1 MEYVYKL
8 VAGAVTLIITSLIWL
23 VRTVFTSSKKIEL
36 LENEIK
42 HRTSGQ
48 DELRDSLRRLEIDVK
63 KLAEN
68 LSGEVKDLWKD
79 RQ

>member
-1 MEYVYKL
+1 MEYLDKL
-8 VAGAVTLIITSLIWL
+8 VAGAITLVVTSLIWL
-23 VRTVFTSSKKIEL
+23 VRTVFTSSKKIEM

-42 HRTSGQ
+42 HRTIGQ
-48 DELRDSLRRLEIDVK
+48 DELRDSLHRLEVDVK

-79 RQ
+79 RH

>member
-1 MEYVYKL
+1 MEYVDKL
-8 VAGAVTLIITSLIWL
+8 VAGAVTLIITSLVWL

-36 LENEIK
+36 LESEIK
-42 HRTSGQ
+42 YRTSGQ
-48 DELRDSLRRLEIDVK
+48 DELRDSLRRLEVDVK